1 MPAPVKFHAG
11 LSRELRRLVR
21 VQGLSIGEH
30 AAQVV
35 LGGLTAFV
43 VGIPET
49 LLIAARNEVLGPRR
63 RHFMGAWERDYPD
76 KDPYPPSFP
85 EQMLELVRK
94 AIQAVDSED
103 GPLPVLMTIQD
114 RCIDELS
121 VELSFD
127 LS

>member
-1 MPAPVKFHAG
+1 MAAPVKFHAG
-11 LSRELRRLVR
+11 LTRELRRLVR
-21 VQGLSIGEH
+21 VQGLSLGEH

-43 VGIPET
+43 VDLPEM
-49 LLIAARNEVLGPRR
+49 LLIAARNEVLGQHR
-63 RHFMGAWERDYPD
+63 RHYMGAWERQFPG

-94 AIQAVDSED
+94 AIQAVDSEG
-103 GPLPVLMTIQD
+103 GPLPVLITIQD